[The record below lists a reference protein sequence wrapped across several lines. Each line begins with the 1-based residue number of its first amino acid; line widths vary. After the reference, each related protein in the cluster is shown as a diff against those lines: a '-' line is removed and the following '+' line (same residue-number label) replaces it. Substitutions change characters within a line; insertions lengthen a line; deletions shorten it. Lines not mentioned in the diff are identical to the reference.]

1 MSVKKRGLG
10 RGLDALLS
18 SAKPDPTTPK
28 AVSEQPEQDAG
39 AIPAPTPSTNNT
51 EQELQRLAIE
61 WLKPGRYQPRKD
73 MSEQALE
80 ELASSI
86 RSQGILQPIV
96 VRKVAEQSY
105 EIIAGERRWRAAQ
118 LAKQESVPCIIKD
131 VPDEAAVAIAL
142 IENIQ
147 REDLNA
153 MEEAIAL
160 DRLLNEFELTHQQ
173 VADAVG
179 KSRTTVTN
187 LLRLNNLNDDV
198 KILLEHGDIEMG
210 HARCLLALTGEPQS
224 EAARTAVA
232 KGLTVRETEK
242 LVRSILEPVAKKEP
256 KAKDPDV
263 QLLEQQLQENLGA
276 KVEINYNQKGKGKLV
291 ISYANLDELDGI
303 LGRINAEMN
312 GSPE

>member
-18 SAKPDPTTPK
+18 SAKPSSAPSPTQHLES
-28 AVSEQPEQDAG
+28 VDSEHSLPQDKTLLTL
-39 AIPAPTPSTNNT
+39 PV
-51 EQELQRLAIE
+51 EFLQRG
-61 WLKPGRYQPRKD
+61 KYQPRKD
-73 MSEQALE
+73 MSEEALE

-86 RSQGILQPIV
+86 RAQGVIQPIV
-96 VRKVAEQSY
+96 VRPVSENRY

-118 LAKQESVPCIIKD
+118 LAKLDVVPCIVKD
-131 VPDEAAVAIAL
+131 VADEAAVAIAL

-160 DRLLNEFELTHQQ
+160 QRLLDEFALTHQQ

-210 HARCLLALTGEPQS
+210 HARCLLALEGAQQS
-224 EAARTAVA
+224 QAANTAVA
-232 KGLTVRETEK
+232 KALTVRETEN
-242 LVRSILEPVAKKEP
+242 LVRKLLEPSEQKVAKD
-256 KAKDPDV
+256 KDPDV
-263 QLLEQQLQENLGA
+263 KLLEQQLAENLGA
-276 KVEINYNQKGKGKLV
+276 KVEISYNHKGKGKLV
-291 ISYANLDELDGI
+291 ISYASLDELDGI
-303 LGRINAEMN
+303 LGRIHPDLQQP
-312 GSPE
+312 S